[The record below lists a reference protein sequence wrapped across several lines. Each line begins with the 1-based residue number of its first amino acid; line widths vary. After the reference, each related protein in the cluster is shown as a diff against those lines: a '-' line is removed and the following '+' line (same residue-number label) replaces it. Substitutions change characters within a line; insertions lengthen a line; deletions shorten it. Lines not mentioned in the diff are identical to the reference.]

1 MIEGR
6 ELTFVIPAHN
16 EAATVGAIVAKIRAL
31 YPGATVLVV
40 DDGSTDG
47 TSEQARASGAT
58 VIRHP
63 YNKGNGAAVKSG
75 LRAAATPYVVL
86 MDADGQHK
94 VEEVAKLIDALPE
107 YDMIIGERTGRQGG
121 NLLRHLGNKALNL
134 LASYIAGRRVM
145 DLTSGFRA
153 AKLQLLK
160 QFLHLFPNGYSYPS
174 TSTLAFLQAGYSVKF
189 VPVAC
194 RDRRAGTSGV
204 RLFRDGWQ
212 FLMIALRMSMLFG
225 PSKIFTPL
233 ASVFFV
239 VGAGYGIYTAITESH
254 ITNSTV
260 LLVTLSVFVFLLGLV
275 SEQIAS
281 LRLERHW

>member
-1 MIEGR
+1 LVESHEI
-6 ELTFVIPAHN
+6 TFVLPAHN
-16 EAATVGAIVAKIRAL
+16 EAGTVGALVSKIKAL
-31 YPGATVLVV
+31 YPGATVIVV
-40 DDGSTDG
+40 DDGSIDRTADAAQ
-47 TSEQARASGAT
+47 EAGAK

-75 LRAAATPYVVL
+75 LRAASTTYVVL
-86 MDADGQHK
+86 MDADGQHAA
-94 VEEVAKLIDALPE
+94 EEVSKLLAYLPE
-107 YDMIIGERTGRQGG
+107 YDMVVGERTGRQGG
-121 NLLRHLGNKALNL
+121 DLARHLGNKFLNA
-134 LASYIAGRRVM
+134 LASYIVGRRVT

-153 AKLQLLK
+153 VKLSLIK

-189 VPVAC
+189 VPVVAHS
-194 RDRRAGTSGV
+194 RKSGASGI
-204 RLFRDGWQ
+204 RIAKDGWR
-212 FLMIALRMSMLFG
+212 FLMIALRMSMLLG

-233 ASVFFV
+233 ASVFFIL
-239 VGAGYGIYTAITESH
+239 GATYGVYTAITESH

-260 LLVTLSVFVFLLGLV
+260 LLVTLSVFIFLLGLV